1 MHLPHHVRTAL
12 ALSGATHP
20 SRKAVQ
26 MHSPRSRVALVA
38 LFAAALAACAD
49 QGPTAPSAAPPTD
62 ASRVVEPYAG
72 RIRLGIVPGAAS
84 VKIGATVGFDVR
96 EKGTSAYLV
105 SGLANEQVTVT
116 WSSGVAV
123 ATNNRRLQVVCTA
136 SATDRDQRVAA
147 GNAAGFPSAWE
158 FVSAS
163 SCWRV
168 YIGERPLPI
177 DAAAE
182 ATYKQN
188 VINAGLA
195 TSAALWKTVN
205 ATINEPRYVTTKTTG
220 TAASSRQPPRVT
232 VASTAR
238 VLIAGVQ
245 YRGIAEVMRNA
256 AGTLAGI
263 NDVPMEEYLYG
274 VVPRELGPAQYPEAE
289 AQKAQAIAAR
299 TYALAGLGKHWN
311 NGYDLLATVQDQV
324 YGGSSAENSIST
336 AAVNATAGI
345 VATYNGALIN
355 ALFYATSGG
364 KTSNVE
370 DVFTGTDAYMRSV
383 WDAPPGQELPSVSA
397 LLTDLRTPT
406 WTGAYGGF
414 HTYHRWNY
422 TWTLAQMSCVVGD
435 FADQPVGNVT
445 AINILSRSG
454 TSGRVTQ
461 IQFVTDAG
469 TFTETGTAIR
479 SAMPYI
485 STSGVP
491 TLLPS
496 TLFVIDRLTNSSGQL
511 TGYRVYGGGNGHG
524 AGMAQTGAVGMAR
537 AGLTYQQILQKYYT
551 GIVLQV
557 KSGTRANGISPV
569 PPVTTDP
576 YDCTS
581 A

>member
-1 MHLPHHVRTAL
+1 MHP
-12 ALSGATHP
+12 
-20 SRKAVQ
+20 
-26 MHSPRSRVALVA
+26 PRSRFALLA
-38 LFAAALAACAD
+38 LLAAALAGCAD
-49 QGPTAPSAAPPTD
+49 QSPTVPSAAPPP
-62 ASRVVEPYAG
+62 AAAQNVLEPYAG
-72 RIRLGIVPGAAS
+72 RIRIGIVTAATS
-84 VKIGATVGFDVR
+84 VKIGATVGYDVR
-96 EKGTSAYLV
+96 EKGTNTYLV

-116 WSSGVAV
+116 HNPSAAV
-123 ATNNRRLQVVCTA
+123 ATNNRRLQVVCTTTTA
-136 SATDRDQRVAA
+136 DRDQRVAA
-147 GNAAGFPSAWE
+147 GVAAGFPSAWE
-158 FVSAS
+158 HVPAS

-177 DAAAE
+177 DATAE

-195 TSAALWKTVN
+195 TSAAIWKTVN
-205 ATINEPRYVTTKTTG
+205 TTIYEPRYVTTKTTG
-220 TAASSRQPPRVT
+220 TSASSRNPPRIS

-238 VLIAGVQ
+238 VLIGGTAQ

-256 AGTLAGI
+256 SGTLAGI

-274 VVPRELGPAQYPEAE
+274 VVPRELGPVAYPEVE
-289 AQKAQAIAAR
+289 AQKAQAVAAR
-299 TYALAGLGKHWN
+299 TYAHGNLGKHWN
-311 NGYDLLATVQDQV
+311 NGYDLVATVQDQV
-324 YGGSSAENSIST
+324 YGGAAAEHSVST

-345 VATYNGALIN
+345 VATYNGNLIN

-383 WDAPPGQELPSVSA
+383 WDAPAGQELSSVSA

-406 WTGAYGGF
+406 WTGAYAGW
-414 HTYHRWNY
+414 HSYHRWNY
-422 TWTLAQMSCVVGD
+422 TWTMAQMSCVVGD
-435 FADQPVGNVT
+435 FANQPVGNVT
-445 AINILSRSG
+445 AINVLSRSS

-485 STSGVP
+485 NTSGVP

-496 TLFVIDRLTNSSGQL
+496 TLFVVERLTNSSGAL

-537 AGLTYQQILQKYYT
+537 AGHTYTQILQKYYT

-557 KSGTRANGISPV
+557 KNGTRRNGISTV
-569 PPVTTDP
+569 PTVLTDP

>member
-1 MHLPHHVRTAL
+1 
-12 ALSGATHP
+12 
-20 SRKAVQ
+20 
-26 MHSPRSRVALVA
+26 MHSTRPRVALVA
-38 LFAAALAACAD
+38 LLAAALAGCAD
-49 QGPTAPSAAPPTD
+49 DTPTAPSAAPPRSAAHNTL
-62 ASRVVEPYAG
+62 EPYAG
-72 RIRLGIVPGAAS
+72 RVRIGIIPAATS
-84 VKIGATVGFDVR
+84 VKIGATVTYDVR
-96 EKGTSAYLV
+96 EKGTNAYLL
-105 SGLANEQVTVT
+105 SGAANEQVTVT

-123 ATNNRRLQVVCTA
+123 ATNNRRLQVVCTT

-147 GNAAGFPSAWE
+147 GVAAGFPSAWE
-158 FVSAS
+158 HVPAS

-168 YIGERPLPI
+168 YIGEQPLPI
-177 DAAAE
+177 DATAE

-195 TSAALWKTVN
+195 TSAAIWKTVN
-205 ATINEPRYVTTKTTG
+205 ATINEPRYVVTKTSTG
-220 TAASSRQPPRVT
+220 TSASSRNQPRIT

-238 VLIAGVQ
+238 VLFGGGTTQ

-289 AQKAQAIAAR
+289 AQKAQAVAAR
-299 TYALAGLGKHWN
+299 TYAHANLGKHWN

-324 YGGSSAENSIST
+324 YGGSAAEHSVST

-345 VATYNGALIN
+345 VATYNGNLIN

-364 KTSNVE
+364 RTSHVE
-370 DVFTGTDAYMRSV
+370 DVFGVTEPYLRSV
-383 WDAPPGQELPSVSA
+383 WDAPPGQELASTTA
-397 LLTDLRTPT
+397 LLNDLRTPT
-406 WTGAYGGF
+406 WTGAYATW

-422 TWTLAQMSCVVGD
+422 TWTMAQMSCVIGD
-435 FADQPVGNVT
+435 FANKPVGNVT
-445 AINILSRSG
+445 AINILSRSE
-454 TSGRVTQ
+454 TGRVTQ

-479 SAMPYI
+479 SAMQYI
-485 STSGVP
+485 NGSGVP
-491 TLLPS
+491 TMLNS
-496 TLFVIDRLTNSSGQL
+496 TLFVIDRLTNASGQL

-537 AGLTYQQILQKYYT
+537 AGHTYQQILQKYYT

-557 KSGTRANGISPV
+557 KNGTRRNGVSPV
-569 PPVTTDP
+569 VTTTTDP

>member
-1 MHLPHHVRTAL
+1 MHPRSSRL
-12 ALSGATHP
+12 ALL
-20 SRKAVQ
+20 
-26 MHSPRSRVALVA
+26 AL
-38 LFAAALAACAD
+38 LALAAGCAD
-49 QGPTAPSAAPPTD
+49 PLTSPREAAGPPSAPRANTL
-62 ASRVVEPYAG
+62 EPYAG
-72 RIRLGIVPGAAS
+72 RIRVGIIPAAAS
-84 VKIGATVGFDVR
+84 VKIGATVAFDVR

-123 ATNNRRLQVVCTA
+123 ATNNRRLQVVCTT

-147 GNAAGFPSAWE
+147 GVAAGFPSAWE
-158 FVSAS
+158 HVPAS

-177 DAAAE
+177 DATAE

-195 TSAALWKTVN
+195 TTAALWKTVST
-205 ATINEPRYVTTKTTG
+205 TIYEPRYVTTKTTG
-220 TAASSRQPPRVT
+220 TSASSRNPPRIT

-238 VLIAGVQ
+238 VLFGGGTTQ

-274 VVPRELGPAQYPEAE
+274 VVPRELGPSVYPEVE
-289 AQKAQAIAAR
+289 AQKAQAVAAR
-299 TYALAGLGKHWN
+299 TYAHSSLGKHWN
-311 NGYDLLATVQDQV
+311 NGYDVLATVQDQV
-324 YGGSSAENSIST
+324 YGGATAEHSVST

-345 VATYNGALIN
+345 VATHNGTLIS

-364 KTSNVE
+364 KTSNVQ
-370 DVFTGTDAYMRSV
+370 DVFSSSVPYLTTV
-383 WDAPPGQELPSVSA
+383 WDAPAGQELPSVSA
-397 LLTDLRTPT
+397 LLTDLRTPA

-414 HTYHRWNY
+414 HSYHRWSY
-422 TWTLAQMSCVVGD
+422 TWTMAQMSCVVGD
-435 FADQPVGNVT
+435 FANQPVGSVT
-445 AINILSRSG
+445 AVNVLSRSS

-485 STSGVP
+485 NASGVP

-496 TLFVIDRLTNSSGQL
+496 TLFVVDRLTNGAGQT

-537 AGLTYQQILQKYYT
+537 AGATYQQILQKYYT
-551 GIVLQV
+551 GIALQV
-557 KSGTRANGISPV
+557 MNGTRANGTSPV
-569 PPVTTDP
+569 SSTTTDP

>member
-1 MHLPHHVRTAL
+1 MHPPRTRFALL
-12 ALSGATHP
+12 AL
-20 SRKAVQ
+20 
-26 MHSPRSRVALVA
+26 
-38 LFAAALAACAD
+38 LAAVAGCSDAI
-49 QGPTAPSAAPPTD
+49 PTTPSAAPPAGAAHNTL
-62 ASRVVEPYAG
+62 EPYAG
-72 RIRLGIVPGAAS
+72 RIRIGIVPGATS
-84 VKIGATVGFDVR
+84 VKIGATVGYDVR
-96 EKGTSAYLV
+96 EKGTNAYLV

-116 WSSGVAV
+116 FNPSTAV
-123 ATNNRRLQVVCTA
+123 ATNNRRLQVVCTTTT
-136 SATDRDQRVAA
+136 TDRDQRVAA
-147 GNAAGFPSAWE
+147 GVAAGFPSAWE
-158 FVSAS
+158 FVSTA

-177 DAAAE
+177 DTAAE
-182 ATYKQN
+182 RIYKQN

-195 TSAALWKTVN
+195 TTAALWKTVN
-205 ATINEPRYVTTKTTG
+205 TTVYEPRYITTKTTG
-220 TAASSRQPPRVT
+220 TAASSRAQPRIT

-238 VLIAGVQ
+238 VLFGGGTTQ

-274 VVPRELGPAQYPEAE
+274 VVPRELGPVQYPEAE

-299 TYALAGLGKHWN
+299 TYAHGNLGKHWN

-324 YGGSSAENSIST
+324 YGGSTAEHSIST

-345 VATYNGALIN
+345 VATYNGNLIN

-383 WDAPPGQELPSVSA
+383 WDAPAGQELPSVSA

-406 WTGAYGGF
+406 WTGAYASW

-422 TWTLAQMSCVVGD
+422 TWTMAQMSCVVGD
-435 FADQPVGNVT
+435 FANQNVGNVT
-445 AINILSRSG
+445 QINILSRSA

-479 SAMPYI
+479 AAMPYI
-485 STSGVP
+485 NTSGVP

-496 TLFVIDRLTNSSGQL
+496 TLFVIERLTNSSGAL
-511 TGYRVYGGGNGHG
+511 TGYRAYGGGNGHG

-537 AGLTYQQILQKYYT
+537 AGHTYTQILQKYYT

-557 KSGTRANGISPV
+557 KNGTRVNGISPV
-569 PPVTTDP
+569 PPVVTDP

>member
-1 MHLPHHVRTAL
+1 MRPRPTRL
-12 ALSGATHP
+12 ALLA
-20 SRKAVQ
+20 
-26 MHSPRSRVALVA
+26 AL
-38 LFAAALAACAD
+38 AALAACS
-49 QGPTAPSAAPPTD
+49 GEPTAPSAARSAPAPR
-62 ASRVVEPYAG
+62 ANVLEPYAG
-72 RIRLGIVPGAAS
+72 RIRVGIVPGATS
-84 VKIGATVGFDVR
+84 VKIGATVGYDVR
-96 EKGTSAYLV
+96 EKTSNAYLV

-116 WSSGVAV
+116 WNSGYPV
-123 ATNNRRLQVVCTA
+123 ATNNRRLQVVCTT
-136 SATDRDQRVAA
+136 STTDRDGRVAA

-158 FVSAS
+158 YVAAS

-177 DAAAE
+177 DATAE

-195 TSAALWKTVN
+195 TTAALWKTVN

-220 TAASSRQPPRVT
+220 TAASSRNPPRVT

-245 YRGIAEVMRNA
+245 YRGVAEVMLNA

-263 NDVPMEEYLYG
+263 NEVPMEEYLYG
-274 VVPRELGPAQYPEAE
+274 VVPRELGPSTYPEAE

-299 TYALAGLGKHWN
+299 TYASANLGKHWN

-324 YGGSSAENSIST
+324 YGGAAAEQSIST
-336 AAVNATAGI
+336 SAVNATAGL

-364 KTSNVE
+364 KTSNSE
-370 DVFTGTDAYMRSV
+370 DVFSVTEPYLRSV
-383 WDAPPGQELPSVSA
+383 WDAPSGQELSSVTA
-397 LLTDLRTPT
+397 LLNDLRTPT
-406 WTGAYGGF
+406 WTGAYSSW
-414 HTYHRWNY
+414 HSYHRWSY
-422 TWTLAQMSCVVGD
+422 TWTKAQMSCVVGD
-435 FADQPVGNVT
+435 FANLPVGNVT
-445 AINILSRSG
+445 AINVLTRNAV
-454 TSGRVTQ
+454 SGRVTQ

-479 SAMPYI
+479 AAMPYI
-485 STSGVP
+485 NGSGVP

-496 TLFVIDRLTNSSGQL
+496 TLFVIDRLTDASGNL
-511 TGYRVYGGGNGHG
+511 TGYKAYGGGNGHG

-537 AGLTYQQILQKYYT
+537 AGLTYDQILKKYYT
-551 GIVLQV
+551 GIVIET
-557 KSGTRANGISPV
+557 KAPTRSNGTSPV
-569 PPVTTDP
+569 APVTTDP

>member
-1 MHLPHHVRTAL
+1 MRPRTSRL
-12 ALSGATHP
+12 ALLT
-20 SRKAVQ
+20 
-26 MHSPRSRVALVA
+26 L
-38 LFAAALAACAD
+38 LAAAAGCAEKT
-49 QGPTAPSAAPPTD
+49 PTGPSAVAAPAGTPRF
-62 ASRVVEPYAG
+62 AVEPYAG
-72 RIRLGIVPGAAS
+72 KIRIGIISAASS
-84 VKIGATVGFDVR
+84 VKIGATVTYDVR
-96 EKGTSAYLV
+96 EKGSNAYLL
-105 SGLANEQVTVT
+105 SGAASEQVTVT
-116 WSSGVAV
+116 WNSGVAV
-123 ATNNRRLQVVCTA
+123 ATNNRRLQVVCTT
-136 SATDRDQRVAA
+136 STTDRDQRVLA
-147 GNAAGFPSAWE
+147 GINAGFPSAWE
-158 FVSAS
+158 HVPAS

-177 DAAAE
+177 DATAE

-205 ATINEPRYVTTKTTG
+205 ATINEPRYVTTKSSTG
-220 TAASSRQPPRVT
+220 TSASSRNPPRIA

-238 VLIAGVQ
+238 VLFGGGTTQ
-245 YRGIAEVMRNA
+245 YRGVAEVIRNA
-256 AGTLAGI
+256 AGTLAGV
-263 NDVPMEEYLYG
+263 NEVPMEEYLYG
-274 VVPRELGPAQYPEAE
+274 VVPRELGPTAYPEAE
-289 AQKAQAIAAR
+289 AQKAQAVAAR
-299 TYALAGLGKHWN
+299 TYAMSNLGKHWN

-324 YGGSSAENSIST
+324 YGGAAAEHSVST

-345 VATYNGALIN
+345 VATYNGSLIN

-370 DVFTGTDAYMRSV
+370 DVFTGTDAYLRSV

-397 LLTDLRTPT
+397 LLTDLRTPA
-406 WTGAYGGF
+406 WTGAYASW

-422 TWTLAQMSCVVGD
+422 TWTMAQMSCVIGD
-435 FADQPVGNVT
+435 FADKPVGNVT
-445 AINILSRSG
+445 AINILSRSS

-469 TFTETGTAIR
+469 TFTQTGTAIR

-485 STSGVP
+485 NSSGVP

-496 TLFVIDRLTNSSGQL
+496 TLFVIERLTNSSGQL

-537 AGLTYQQILQKYYT
+537 AGHTYQQILQKYYT
-551 GIVLQV
+551 GIVLQTIT
-557 KSGTRANGISPV
+557 GTRRDGVSPT
-569 PPVTTDP
+569 PPTVTDP